1 MNKIFLASIFL
12 CVSTISNLA
21 CSAVLLQKTRVIL
34 EPGSNEAELTI
45 DAQKNVSSL
54 VQTWVSGPD
63 NNVVSHFTIMPSISL
78 LKAGQSQTLR
88 LVYQGDGVPQDR
100 ESLLY
105 LNIQDSVAVSDE
117 LQGKNAINSSFLQVI
132 KGFYRP
138 NSLTQEGAAEAPL
151 ALTWEVRRRNDASFS
166 LRLINPSPFHVVF
179 SGISLVT
186 EKNKNGKISSV
197 TNTSF
202 DYIKPYSTSDIEISN
217 TGNIANIEKIV
228 YLVINDYGMT
238 EAYSSNIKS
247 GRSIDV
253 KKIPRRNG

>member
-12 CVSTISNLA
+12 CVFAISNLA
-21 CSAVLLQKTRVIL
+21 YSAVLLQKTRVIL
-34 EPGSNEAELTI
+34 EPSSNEAELTI

-63 NNVVSHFTIMPSISL
+63 SNIVSHFTIMPSISL

-105 LNIQDSVAVSDE
+105 VNIQDSVAISDE
-117 LQGKNAINSSFLQVI
+117 LQGKNAINSSFLQVV

-138 NSLTQEGAAEAPL
+138 NSLTKEGAAEAPA
-151 ALTWEVRRRNDASFS
+151 ALTWEVSRKNNTSF
-166 LRLINPSPFHVVF
+166 LLKLTNPSPFHVVF

-186 EKNKNGKISSV
+186 EKDKNGKVNSA

-217 TGNIANIEKIV
+217 SSNITNIGKIV

-238 EAYSSNIKS
+238 EAYLSNIKD

-253 KKIPRRNG
+253 KKITRRNN